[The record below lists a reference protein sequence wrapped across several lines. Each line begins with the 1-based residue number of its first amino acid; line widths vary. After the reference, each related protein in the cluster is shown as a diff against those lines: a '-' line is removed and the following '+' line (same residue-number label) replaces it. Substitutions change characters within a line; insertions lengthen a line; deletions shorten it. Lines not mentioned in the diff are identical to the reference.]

1 MPAEARGER
10 GGSEPRLT
18 PGSVVRRCRDDGGE
32 QRVVRLRLL
41 VLALGTFAIG
51 TGSFVF
57 VGLLEGVANDLSV
70 SVGTAGNLVTVFAVT
85 YAAVSPVL
93 VTLTGSVA
101 PRKILFAAMAVF
113 AAANAAAVF
122 APTFGLLLACRVLA
136 ACGAAVFTPT
146 ALAVAAGLAPP
157 EERGRS
163 ISTITGGLTVSF
175 VVGIPLGSIIGTYS
189 GWRMTFVMV
198 AVLGVVAMLGVRAL
212 PSVETPPVVGF
223 RDRVDALRQPAVLAA
238 LGLTTLGLMGGF
250 VVFTY
255 VSPLLAEITGFGGA
269 GVSGLLFLF
278 GIAALL
284 GNWLGG
290 YGADHIGY
298 ARLMAAILALLSLS
312 LLGFSLLVASSGTA
326 LAVPGTLAA
335 LALWGVA
342 GFALNP
348 LQQYRVSQL
357 APSTRNVALSLNA
370 SAIYLGQGIG
380 AGLGALAL
388 GYGSLATLGWTGSLC
403 ALAALALLL
412 LTSRTTRP
420 DVAPEG

>member
-57 VGLLEGVANDLSV
+57 AGLLEGVANDLSV

-212 PSVETPPVVGF
+212 PSVEAPPVVGF
-223 RDRVDALRQPAVLAA
+223 RERVDAMRQPAVLAA

-298 ARLMAAILALLSLS
+298 ARLMAAILSLLSLS

-348 LQQYRVSQL
+348 LQQYRVAQL
-357 APSTRNVALSLNA
+357 APGIRNIALSLNA

-388 GYGSLATLGWTGSLC
+388 GNGSLATLGWTGSLC

-412 LTSRTTRP
+412 LTSRAKRQ

>member
-1 MPAEARGER
+1 M
-10 GGSEPRLT
+10 
-18 PGSVVRRCRDDGGE
+18 
-32 QRVVRLRLL
+32 RLRLL

-57 VGLLEGVANDLSV
+57 AGLLEGVANELSV

-93 VTLTGSVA
+93 VTLTGGVA
-101 PRKILFAAMAVF
+101 PRKILVAAMAVF
-113 AAANAAAVF
+113 AVANAAAVF

-163 ISTITGGLTVSF
+163 ISTVTGGLTVSF
-175 VVGIPLGSIIGTYS
+175 VIGIPLGSIIGTYS

-198 AVLGVVAMLGVRAL
+198 AALGVVAMLGVRAL
-212 PSVETPPVVGF
+212 PSVEAPPVVGF
-223 RDRVDALRQPAVLAA
+223 RERVDAMRQPAVLAA

-255 VSPLLAEITGFGGA
+255 VSPLLTEITGFGGA

-278 GIAALL
+278 GVVALL

-290 YGADHIGY
+290 YGADHVGY
-298 ARLMAAILALLSLS
+298 ARLMAAILSLLSLS

-348 LQQYRVSQL
+348 LQQYRVAQL
-357 APSTRNVALSLNA
+357 APGIRNIALSLNA

-388 GYGSLATLGWTGSLC
+388 GNGSLATLGWTGSLC

-412 LTSRTTRP
+412 LTSRAKRQ

>member
-1 MPAEARGER
+1 MRF
-10 GGSEPRLT
+10 
-18 PGSVVRRCRDDGGE
+18 
-32 QRVVRLRLL
+32 RLL

-57 VGLLEGVANDLSV
+57 AGLLEGVAGDLSV

-85 YAAVSPVL
+85 YAVVSPIL
-93 VTLTGSVA
+93 VTLTGGVA
-101 PRKILFAAMAVF
+101 PRRILFAAMAVF
-113 AAANAAAVF
+113 AAANLAAVF
-122 APTFGLLLACRVLA
+122 APTFGLLLACRMLA

-146 ALAVAAGLAPP
+146 ALAVAAGLSPP

-175 VVGIPLGSIIGTYS
+175 VVGIPLGSIIGTYF

-198 AVLGVVAMLGVRAL
+198 AALGVVAMLGVRAL
-212 PSVETPPVVGF
+212 LPDVEAPPVVGLKE
-223 RDRVDALRQPAVLAA
+223 RVDALGQPAVLAA

-255 VSPLLAEITGFGGA
+255 VSPLLAGITGFGGA

-278 GIAALL
+278 GVAALL

-312 LLGFSLLVASSGTA
+312 LFGFSLLVASSETA
-326 LAVPGTLAA
+326 IALPGTVAA
-335 LALWGVA
+335 LVLWGVA

-388 GYGSLATLGWTGSLC
+388 ANGSLATLGWTGSLC

-412 LTSRTTRP
+412 LTTNAKRP
-420 DVAPEG
+420 KTAPES

>member
-1 MPAEARGER
+1 MKP
-10 GGSEPRLT
+10 
-18 PGSVVRRCRDDGGE
+18 
-32 QRVVRLRLL
+32 RLL

-57 VGLLEGVANDLSV
+57 AGLLEGVASELSV

-85 YAAVSPVL
+85 YAVASPVL
-93 VTLTGSVA
+93 ATLTGGVA
-101 PRKILFAAMAVF
+101 PRKVLVAAMAVF

-122 APTFGLLLACRVLA
+122 APTFGLLLACRMVA

-175 VVGIPLGSIIGTYS
+175 VIGIPLGSIIGTYS

-198 AVLGVVAMLGVRAL
+198 AALGVVAMLGVRAL
-212 PSVETPPVVGF
+212 PVVGAPPVVGL
-223 RDRVDALRQPAVLAA
+223 RERVEALRQPAVVAA

-278 GIAALL
+278 GVAALF

-290 YGADHIGY
+290 YGADHVGY

-312 LLGFSLLVASSGTA
+312 LLGFSLLVASAGTA
-326 LAVPGTLAA
+326 IALPGTLAA

-348 LQQYRVSQL
+348 LQQYRVAGL
-357 APSTRNVALSLNA
+357 APDTRNVALSLNA
-370 SAIYLGQGIG
+370 SAIYLGQGVG

-388 GYGSLATLGWTGSLC
+388 GRGSLATLGWTGSLC

-412 LTSRTTRP
+412 LTTRAERP
-420 DVAPEG
+420 QVAPEG

>member
-1 MPAEARGER
+1 
-10 GGSEPRLT
+10 
-18 PGSVVRRCRDDGGE
+18 
-32 QRVVRLRLL
+32 VRLRLL

-51 TGSFVF
+51 KGSFVF
-57 VGLLEGVANDLSV
+57 AGLLEGVANDLSV

>member
-1 MPAEARGER
+1 M
-10 GGSEPRLT
+10 
-18 PGSVVRRCRDDGGE
+18 
-32 QRVVRLRLL
+32 RLRLL

-212 PSVETPPVVGF
+212 PGVETPPVVGF